1 MHTLSGLFHPLT
13 KVHSLVPR
21 SVLMSTACEVVRLT
35 ALHDVSAWPA
45 VRMRRLAV
53 MLSYVLWLCGAMR
66 RVSVRLVLCDVQPQ

>member
-1 MHTLSGLFHPLT
+1 M
-13 KVHSLVPR
+13 HSLVPR

-53 MLSYVLWLCGAMR
+53 MLSYVLCGAM